1 MNMRKGSAGN
11 IIIFASPL
19 LPVYL
24 VVALKGAL
32 DSGSVSPVVGSVTAE
47 SATRPSFSP
56 RQAVWTLLNAR
67 GAGRRRN
74 ELNFLKCVF
83 SLLYATE
90 QSPWAGRLVV
100 NPAHALP
107 LGQHGAP
114 PVPGRV
120 VFLSHRRSCSA
131 SENML
136 GVVVCGPDS
145 QKGMQH
151 SIMPASSSTA
161 GPEWQR
167 TSPSEA

>member
-19 LPVYL
+19 LPVYS
-24 VVALKGAL
+24 VVALEGAL

-74 ELNFLKCVF
+74 EPNFLKCIF

-90 QSPWAGRLVV
+90 QSPWAGRLVA

-131 SENML
+131 SECWA
-136 GVVVCGPDS
+136 VVCGPDS

-151 SIMPASSSTA
+151 SMMLASSGTA
-161 GPEWQR
+161 GLDWQR